1 MVDMI
6 KKWWKNTKMS
16 PIEKYLSES
25 SNLADLERLANA
37 GKYDEAKRLMIGR

>member
-6 KKWWKNTKMS
+6 KKWWKNAKMS

-25 SNLADLERLANA
+25 SNLADLERRQRQLQIKNF
-37 GKYDEAKRLMIGR
+37 KL